1 MILLAHP
8 IGNANVR
15 AVLRAL
21 DDAGLLAKFVTALGW
36 SDASPLVQ
44 GLPPNLRSQMA
55 RRSYELPHYQ
65 IKVFPVREI
74 VRLFAQRMGQ
84 RWLVEH
90 EHGWASID
98 RVWREIDKFA
108 ADSLRK
114 SHQKQGIHGVYA
126 YEDCAARLFETAEE
140 IGVRRIYDLP
150 IAYWQT
156 VQRLLR
162 EEAQRFP
169 EWEPTLGGTRDS
181 EEKLARKTR
190 ELDLAELVI
199 CPSAF
204 VLDSLPESAR
214 ASKSCVVAPFGSPSL
229 EQAERA
235 ERKSNEGP
243 MRVLFAGALTQRKG
257 LADLFAA
264 MKLVA
269 SREVELVVMGSLLR
283 PLAWYREQF
292 SGFIYE
298 PPRPH
303 RDVLRLMR
311 TCDVLVLPSIVE
323 GRALVQQEAMACG
336 LPLIVTR
343 NAGGDDLIAEGE
355 TGFVVPIRAPEAIA
369 EKISW
374 CATNRASI
382 PGMAIAAQRR
392 ASELTWHGYG
402 EKVVA
407 AIRSL
412 TGE

>member
-1 MILLAHP
+1 MILLTHP

-15 AVLRAL
+15 AVLHAL

-36 SDASPLVQ
+36 SDVSPFVQ
-44 GLPPNLRSQMA
+44 GLPPTLRSQMA

-65 IKVFPVREI
+65 IKVFPVREL
-74 VRLFAQRMGQ
+74 VRLLAQKMGQ
-84 RWLVEH
+84 RWLIEH
-90 EHGWASID
+90 ERGWASID

-108 ADSLRK
+108 ADALRK
-114 SHQKQGIHGVYA
+114 SHRNQVINAVYA
-126 YEDCAARLFETAEE
+126 YEDCAERLFETAQELQ
-140 IGVRRIYDLP
+140 VRRIYDLP

-156 VQRLLR
+156 AQTLLR
-162 EEAQRFP
+162 EEAQRYP

-190 ELDLAELVI
+190 ELELAELVI
-199 CPSAF
+199 CPSKF
-204 VLDSLPESAR
+204 VFDSLPESAR

-229 EQAERA
+229 EQAGIA
-235 ERKSNEGP
+235 ERKSNERP
-243 MRVLFAGALTQRKG
+243 LRVLFAGALTQRKG

-269 SREVELVVMGSLLR
+269 SKEIELIVMGSLLR
-283 PLAWYREQF
+283 PLAWYRRQF

-298 PPRPH
+298 APRPH
-303 RDVLRLMR
+303 RDVLGLMR
-311 TCDVLVLPSIVE
+311 SCDLLVLPSIVE

-343 NAGGDDLIAEGE
+343 NAGGDDLIVEGE
-355 TGFVVPIRAPEAIA
+355 TGFLVPIRTPEAIA
-369 EKISW
+369 EKINW